1 MSIAPGTLLAR
12 GVIVKVE
19 TSRGNLIELPDVSS
33 GGYTFEEAR
42 DILVDAGFTNVS
54 ESCSEIPPV
63 EEGGDPL
70 MDGIVTGQNPSGGSK
85 VKYEKSITLTVSRL
99 DCS

>member
-1 MSIAPGTLLAR
+1 M
-12 GVIVKVE
+12 
-19 TSRGNLIELPDVSS
+19 
-33 GGYTFEEAR
+33 
-42 DILVDAGFTNVS
+42 DAGFTNVS